1 MSLLTRL
8 TLSLGL
14 LAVTLPALAG
24 RPLQTEDAGV
34 LEPGA
39 CEVEGVYE
47 RVRVDGA
54 SASSRGLG
62 ASCGIGLRSQLGGSG
77 SWWKAAG
84 ERGRSAGLGGKTL
97 LWAGTGDGAPAF
109 TLAWGVDAD
118 RVDGHWRRSGHF
130 LNAVASVGAGPG
142 TLHANL
148 GHARE
153 REPRR
158 SLTTWNLG
166 WEHEGLALG
175 GLTLAPMAEVF
186 GDDRGD
192 AFWNLAARLTLIPE
206 RLYIDLSW
214 GRQFNADKA
223 RLLTAGFKLA
233 F

>member
-1 MSLLTRL
+1 MRPLARLATVLCTL
-8 TLSLGL
+8 TL
-14 LAVTLPALAG
+14 TLPAFAG

-39 CEVEGVYE
+39 CEIEGVFE
-47 RVRVDGA
+47 RVSVGGA
-54 SASSRGLG
+54 SASGRGLG
-62 ASCGIGLRSQLGGSG
+62 AACGVGLRSQLGGGG
-77 SWWKAAG
+77 SWWKAGG
-84 ERGRSAGLGGKTL
+84 ERGRSAGIGGKTL
-97 LWAGTGDGAPAF
+97 LWAGAGDGAPAV

-130 LNAVASVGAGPG
+130 ANAVASIGAGPG

-158 SLTTWNLG
+158 SLTTWNLA
-166 WEHEGLALG
+166 WEHDGLAIG

-192 AFWNLAARLTLIPE
+192 RFWNLAARLTLIPD
-206 RLYIDLSW
+206 RLFVDLSW

>member
-1 MSLLTRL
+1 MSILPRL
-8 TLSLGL
+8 AAATGALI
-14 LAVTLPALAG
+14 LALPVLAG

-34 LEPGA
+34 LDPGG
-39 CEVEGVYE
+39 CEIEGVHE

-54 SASSRGLG
+54 TASSRGLG
-62 ASCGIGLRSQLGGSG
+62 AGCGIGLRSQVGLAG
-77 SWWKAAG
+77 SWWKAEG

-97 LWAGTGDGAPAF
+97 LRAGEGEGAPAF
-109 TLAWGVDAD
+109 TLAWGLDAD

-130 LNAVASVGAGPG
+130 LNAVASIGAGPG

-158 SLTTWNLG
+158 SLTTWNLA
-166 WEHEGLALG
+166 WEHDGLALG

-192 AFWNLAARLTLIPE
+192 RFWNLAARLTLIPD
-206 RLYIDLSW
+206 RLFVDLSW

-223 RLLTAGFKLA
+223 QLLTAGFKLA